1 MARAEVGGIGFCP
14 SKMPQDQ
21 RFLPERISS
30 ISRGKGLLERKSG
43 SIAIHKLSQSSKN
56 SQQEY
61 NELHIDDS
69 IALFRRAKSEMLEP
83 HPNTKIL
90 RQDEL
95 RAHDYANAAEKLALS
110 LKVPP
115 DKIKRAK
122 EEAKNVNSTAVAGG
136 SNQGNDRKDGKGDG
150 RGEGTS
156 QTATEGFLE
165 GERKKFLKRHIFSKE
180 RLRLVRSQ
188 KTKGHSGKGDGE
200 TWVHKRRSR
209 KGDRSVRGLEIQA
222 TYTPTATL
230 EKILDL
236 SEISHP
242 TVHELAKSPENA
254 KAFREAITE
263 AKNSDLQF
271 GAAVFRST
279 QFLPAPQR
287 GLSSSSTSSSVT
299 MSTQVPLLSRSTSA
313 GNPSCITGGTAFTT
327 GPEVG
332 E

>member
-1 MARAEVGGIGFCP
+1 
-14 SKMPQDQ
+14 MPQDQ

-56 SQQEY
+56 SQLEY

-83 HPNTKIL
+83 HQNTKIL

-95 RAHDYANAAEKLALS
+95 RAHDYANAAEKLAQS
-110 LKVPP
+110 LGVPQEE
-115 DKIKRAK
+115 IARAK
-122 EEAKNVNSTAVAGG
+122 EEAKNVNSTADAGR

-156 QTATEGFLE
+156 QTTPEGFLE

-188 KTKGHSGKGDGE
+188 KAKGSGGTGDGS
-200 TWVHKRRSR
+200 TWVHKRRSNR
-209 KGDRSVRGLEIQA
+209 GDREVRGLEIQA

-263 AKNSDLQF
+263 AKNSDLKF

-279 QFLPAPQR
+279 QFLPAP
-287 GLSSSSTSSSVT
+287 
-299 MSTQVPLLSRSTSA
+299 
-313 GNPSCITGGTAFTT
+313 
-327 GPEVG
+327 
-332 E
+332 

>member
-1 MARAEVGGIGFCP
+1 VALTRSFNVKPDEI
-14 SKMPQDQ
+14 SK
-21 RFLPERISS
+21 E
-30 ISRGKGLLERKSG
+30 
-43 SIAIHKLSQSSKN
+43 
-56 SQQEY
+56 
-61 NELHIDDS
+61 
-69 IALFRRAKSEMLEP
+69 
-83 HPNTKIL
+83 
-90 RQDEL
+90 
-95 RAHDYANAAEKLALS
+95 
-110 LKVPP
+110 
-115 DKIKRAK
+115 K
-122 EEAKNVNSTAVAGG
+122 EEARNADSTADAGK
-136 SNQGNDRKDGKGDG
+136 SIEKNAQKDGKGDG
-150 RGEGTS
+150 RGEGTA
-156 QTATEGFLE
+156 QTTPEGFLE
-165 GERKKFLKRHIFSKE
+165 RERRKFLQRWIFSKQWLE
-180 RLRLVRSQ
+180 HVRTQ
-188 KTKGHSGKGDGE
+188 KGKRSGGGRDGDV
-200 TWVHKRRSR
+200 WIHKRRSDR
-209 KGDRSVRGLEIQA
+209 GDRSLRGLEIQA

-263 AKNSDLQF
+263 AKNSDLKF